1 MTPAQFKPLADQ
13 HGLSIPWLAEKVA
26 KVSERTM
33 RYWVNG
39 RPGINTQVPDDVV
52 KRMKALNRALDRV
65 LGEIK

>member
-1 MTPAQFKPLADQ
+1 MTPAQFKPLAHQ

-39 RPGINTQVPDDVV
+39 KPGINTQVPDDVV
-52 KRMKALNRALDRV
+52 LRMKRLNKVLDKV
-65 LGEIK
+65 LV

>member
-1 MTPAQFKPLADQ
+1 MTPAQFKPLAHQ

-39 RPGINTQVPDDVV
+39 RPGINTKVPDDVV
-52 KRMKALNRALDRV
+52 LRMKRLNKVLDRV
-65 LGEIK
+65 LGEMK